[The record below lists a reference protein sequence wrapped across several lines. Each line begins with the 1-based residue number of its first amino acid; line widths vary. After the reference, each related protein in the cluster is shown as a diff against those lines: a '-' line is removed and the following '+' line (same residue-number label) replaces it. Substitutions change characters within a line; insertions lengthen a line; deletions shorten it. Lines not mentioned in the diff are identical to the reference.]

1 MGITENSACAV
12 MVFNR
17 KFNQQENRFEI
28 AEDFFEEF
36 ENCDVLGEFYL
47 FSNEI
52 GKDSEEDV
60 FLVDM
65 KFENIE
71 ATQLYYYFAGRVA
84 NASYYTKRI
93 VELHV
98 FSVQEVAE
106 LVSSNDLN
114 EFIAIKEKVVAPQH
128 HVVFNNG
135 EVEFLGEMY
144 DVMS

>member
-1 MGITENSACAV
+1 MTYNYCAV
-12 MVFNR
+12 MIFNR
-17 KFNQQENRFEI
+17 KFNQEKNRFEI
-28 AEDFFEEF
+28 AEDFFNEF

-47 FSNEI
+47 FPKEI
-52 GKDSEEDV
+52 DKDSEEDI
-60 FLVDM
+60 FLVDI
-65 KFENIE
+65 KFENIKVTE
-71 ATQLYYYFAGRVA
+71 LYYYYAGRVA

-98 FSVQEVAE
+98 FSVQDVAE
-106 LVSSNDLN
+106 LVKSKDLN
-114 EFIAIKEKVVAPQH
+114 EFISVKEKVVAPQH

>member
-1 MGITENSACAV
+1 MTENTLPKIEAAIIKV
-12 MVFNR
+12 
-17 KFNQQENRFEI
+17 NQQENRFEI
-28 AEDFFEEF
+28 AGDFFEEF

-52 GKDSEEDV
+52 DKDSEEDV
-60 FLVDM
+60 FLVDI

-106 LVSSNDLN
+106 LVNSKDLN

-135 EVEFLGEMY
+135 EVDFFGEMY

>member
-1 MGITENSACAV
+1 MEIIENSACAV

-47 FSNEI
+47 FSKEI
-52 GKDSEEDV
+52 GKDAEEDV
-60 FLVDM
+60 FLVDI

-71 ATQLYYYFAGRVA
+71 ATQLYYHFAGRAA
-84 NASYYTKRI
+84 NASYYTKRF

-106 LVSSNDLN
+106 LVNSKDLN
-114 EFIAIKEKVVAPQH
+114 EFIVVKNRVVAPQH

-135 EVEFLGEMY
+135 EVDFFGEMY

>member
-1 MGITENSACAV
+1 MEITENNACAV

-52 GKDSEEDV
+52 DKDSEEDV
-60 FLVDM
+60 FLVDI
-65 KFENIE
+65 KFEDIE
-71 ATQLYYYFAGRVA
+71 ASQLYYHFAGRAA
-84 NASYYTKRI
+84 NASYYTKRV

-106 LVSSNDLN
+106 LVNSKALN
-114 EFIAIKEKVVAPQH
+114 EFIAIKEKVVATQH

-135 EVEFLGEMY
+135 EVDFFGEMY

>member
-1 MGITENSACAV
+1 MEITENSACAV

-28 AEDFFEEF
+28 AGDFFEEF

-52 GKDSEEDV
+52 DKDSEEDV
-60 FLVDM
+60 FLVDI

-106 LVSSNDLN
+106 LVNSKDLN

>member
-1 MGITENSACAV
+1 MEITENSACAV

-47 FSNEI
+47 FSKEI

-60 FLVDM
+60 FL
-65 KFENIE
+65 
-71 ATQLYYYFAGRVA
+71 
-84 NASYYTKRI
+84 

-106 LVSSNDLN
+106 LVNSKALN

-144 DVMS
+144 DVMSWSNDYTQ

>member
-1 MGITENSACAV
+1 MEITENSACAV

>member
-1 MGITENSACAV
+1 MEITENSACAV

-28 AEDFFEEF
+28 AGDFFEEF

-60 FLVDM
+60 FLVDI

-106 LVSSNDLN
+106 LVNSKDLN
-114 EFIAIKEKVVAPQH
+114 EFSVVKEKVVAPQH

>member
-1 MGITENSACAV
+1 MEMTENSACAV

-28 AEDFFEEF
+28 AGDFFEEF

-52 GKDSEEDV
+52 DKDSEEDV
-60 FLVDM
+60 FLVDI

-84 NASYYTKRI
+84 NASYYTKRV

-98 FSVQEVAE
+98 FSVQDVAD
-106 LVSSNDLN
+106 LVKSNDLK
-114 EFIAIKEKVVAPQH
+114 EFNVVKEKVVAPQH
-128 HVVFNNG
+128 HVIFNNG
-135 EVEFLGEMY
+135 EVEFFGEMY

>member
-1 MGITENSACAV
+1 MANLKNSACAV

-47 FSNEI
+47 FSKEI
-52 GKDSEEDV
+52 GKDAEEDV
-60 FLVDM
+60 FLVDI

-71 ATQLYYYFAGRVA
+71 ATQLYYHFAGRAA
-84 NASYYTKRI
+84 NASYYTKRF

-98 FSVQEVAE
+98 FSFQEVAE
-106 LVSSNDLN
+106 LVNSKDLN
-114 EFIAIKEKVVAPQH
+114 EFIVVKNKVVAPQH

-135 EVEFLGEMY
+135 EVDFFGEMY

>member
-65 KFENIE
+65 KFEKIE

>member
-1 MGITENSACAV
+1 MEITENNACAV

-28 AEDFFEEF
+28 AADFFEEF

-47 FSNEI
+47 FFNEI

-71 ATQLYYYFAGRVA
+71 ATQLYYHFAGRAA
-84 NASYYTKRI
+84 NASYYTKRV

-106 LVSSNDLN
+106 LVNSKALN

>member
-1 MGITENSACAV
+1 MEITENSACAV

-47 FSNEI
+47 FSKEI
-52 GKDSEEDV
+52 GKNSEEDI
-60 FLVDM
+60 FLVDI
-65 KFENIE
+65 KFEDIE
-71 ATQLYYYFAGRVA
+71 APQLYYHFAGRAA
-84 NASYYTKRI
+84 NASYYSKRV

-98 FSVQEVAE
+98 FSVQDVAD
-106 LVSSNDLN
+106 LVKSNDLK
-114 EFIAIKEKVVAPQH
+114 EFNVVKEKVVAPQH

-135 EVEFLGEMY
+135 EVDFFGEMY

>member
-1 MGITENSACAV
+1 MANLKNSACAA

-28 AEDFFEEF
+28 AGDFFEEF

-52 GKDSEEDV
+52 DKDSEEDV
-60 FLVDM
+60 FLVDI

-106 LVSSNDLN
+106 LVNSKDLN

>member
-1 MGITENSACAV
+1 MEITENSACAV

-135 EVEFLGEMY
+135 EVEFFGEMY